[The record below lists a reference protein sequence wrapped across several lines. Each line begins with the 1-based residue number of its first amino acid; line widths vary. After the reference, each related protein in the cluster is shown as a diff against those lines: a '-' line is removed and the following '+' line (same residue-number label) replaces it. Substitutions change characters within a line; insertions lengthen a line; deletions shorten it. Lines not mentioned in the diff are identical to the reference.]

1 MGKTWPAGRSTP
13 WVPFAALFG
22 RSSFVIFVILRIL
35 PGDPLVAILGVEG
48 HAQMKP
54 ADRARIMA
62 DLGLSDPLPVQYVRW
77 LVDIATGQLG
87 KSFFRGD
94 TVAELILHRGP
105 ISAEIAVLS
114 LVVSWLVGL
123 PVGILS
129 AFKPNSMPDG
139 VARTLSVL
147 FIAIP
152 GFWLG
157 MLIVLALLFW
167 FGYKAPIV
175 IVHLWQ
181 DPWQN
186 LQMVIGPAIVLGLA
200 QGAYIARMSRS
211 CLLEVIGED
220 FVRTARAKG
229 LREAIVV
236 FRHALPNALL
246 PVITISGVLLGFV
259 LGGSVAVEQAFGVP
273 GLGRALVTAV
283 IERDIIVVQNLVLL
297 YAVIF
302 VASTSWSTSA
312 TRGSTRGSGTADG
325 PRRRCRAVARR
336 RRELHAVLATPTQ
349 HAGRGRRLRRAGPSS
364 SWRWRRRCWRPAI
377 RSRPTSGG

>member
-1 MGKTWPAGRSTP
+1 VRKYLVRRG
-13 WVPFAALFG
+13 FYAAITLFG
-22 RSSFVIFVILRIL
+22 VSVSIFVIMRVL

-48 HAQMKP
+48 HAQMRP
-54 ADRARIMA
+54 DDRARIMA
-62 DLGLSDPLPVQYVRW
+62 DLGLSAPLPVQYVRW
-77 LVDIATGQLG
+77 LGDIASGQLG

-94 TVAELILHRGP
+94 TVADQILHRGP
-105 ISAEIAVLS
+105 ISAEIAILS
-114 LVVSWLVGL
+114 LIVSWVVGL

-129 AFKPNSMPDG
+129 ALKPNSLPDG
-139 VARTLSVL
+139 VARALSVL
-147 FIAIP
+147 FIAVP

-167 FGYKAPIV
+167 FGYKSPLV
-175 IVHLWQ
+175 IVHIWD

-186 LQMVIGPAIVLGLA
+186 FQIVVGPGMVLGLA

-229 LREAIVV
+229 LREGLVV
-236 FRHALPNALL
+236 MRHALPNALL

-273 GLGRALVTAV
+273 GLGRAMVAAV

-302 VASTSWSTSA
+302 VLVNVLVDLSYAWL
-312 TRGSTRGSGTADG
+312 D
-325 PRRRCRAVARR
+325 PR
-336 RRELHAVLATPTQ
+336 
-349 HAGRGRRLRRAGPSS
+349 
-364 SWRWRRRCWRPAI
+364 I
-377 RSRPTSGG
+377 RYS

>member
-1 MGKTWPAGRSTP
+1 VTQYLLRR
-13 WVPFAALFG
+13 ALFALG
-22 RSSFVIFVILRIL
+22 TLVGVSMIVFVVLRIL

-48 HAQMKP
+48 HARMMP
-54 ADRARIMA
+54 ADKARIMA

-77 LVDIATGQLG
+77 LKDIATGELG

-94 TVAELILHRGP
+94 TVAQQILHRGP
-105 ISAEIAVLS
+105 ISAEIAILS
-114 LVVSWLVGL
+114 LIISWLVGL

-129 AFKPNSMPDG
+129 AFRPNSIPDG
-139 VARTLSVL
+139 VARAISVL

-167 FGYKAPIV
+167 FGYKSPLV
-175 IVHLWQ
+175 IVHLWE

-186 LQMVIGPAIVLGLA
+186 FQIVVGPGVVLGLA
-200 QGAYIARMSRS
+200 QGAYIARMARS
-211 CLLEVIGED
+211 CLLEVISED

-229 LREAIVV
+229 LREGLVV
-236 FRHALPNALL
+236 MRHALPNALL

-273 GLGRALVTAV
+273 GLGRAMVAAV

-302 VASTSWSTSA
+302 VAVNVLVDLSYAWL
-312 TRGSTRGSGTADG
+312 D
-325 PRRRCRAVARR
+325 PR
-336 RRELHAVLATPTQ
+336 
-349 HAGRGRRLRRAGPSS
+349 
-364 SWRWRRRCWRPAI
+364 I
-377 RSRPTSGG
+377 RYS

>member
-1 MGKTWPAGRSTP
+1 MQKYLARR
-13 WVPFAALFG
+13 ALFALG
-22 RSSFVIFVILRIL
+22 TFIGVSVIIFLVLRVI

-54 ADRARIMA
+54 EDRVRIMA
-62 DLGLSDPLPVQYVRW
+62 DLGLSAPLPVQYGRW
-77 LVDIATGQLG
+77 LVDIGAGRLG

-94 TVAELILHRGP
+94 TVADLILHRGP
-105 ISAEIAVLS
+105 ISAEIALLS
-114 LVVSWLVGL
+114 FIISWIVGL

-129 AFKPNSMPDG
+129 AFKPNSLPDSL
-139 VARTLSVL
+139 ARALSVL

-157 MLIVLALLFW
+157 MLVVLALLFW
-167 FGYKAPIV
+167 FGYKAPIL
-175 IVHLWQ
+175 IVHFWQ

-186 LQMVIGPAIVLGLA
+186 LQIVIGPALVLGLA

-229 LREAIVV
+229 LRERLVV
-236 FRHALPNALL
+236 LRHALPNALL
-246 PVITISGVLLGFV
+246 PVVTISGVLLGFV

-273 GLGRALVTAV
+273 GLGRALVVAV

-302 VASTSWSTSA
+302 VAVNVLVDLSYAWL
-312 TRGSTRGSGTADG
+312 D
-325 PRRRCRAVARR
+325 PR
-336 RRELHAVLATPTQ
+336 
-349 HAGRGRRLRRAGPSS
+349 
-364 SWRWRRRCWRPAI
+364 I
-377 RSRPTSGG
+377 RYG

>member
-1 MGKTWPAGRSTP
+1 MQKYLARR
-13 WVPFAALFG
+13 ALFALG
-22 RSSFVIFVILRIL
+22 TFIGVSVIIFVVLRVI

-54 ADRARIMA
+54 EDRVRIMA
-62 DLGLSDPLPVQYVRW
+62 DLGLSAPLPVQYGRW
-77 LVDIATGQLG
+77 LVDIGAGRLG

-94 TVAELILHRGP
+94 TVADLILHRGP
-105 ISAEIAVLS
+105 ISAEIALLS
-114 LVVSWLVGL
+114 FIISWIVGL

-129 AFKPNSMPDG
+129 AFKPNSLPDS
-139 VARTLSVL
+139 VARALSVL

-167 FGYKAPIV
+167 FGYKSPILV
-175 IVHLWQ
+175 VHFWQ

-186 LQMVIGPAIVLGLA
+186 LQIVIGPAMVLGLA

-229 LREAIVV
+229 LRERLVIL
-236 FRHALPNALL
+236 RHALPNALL
-246 PVITISGVLLGFV
+246 PVVTISGVLLGFV

-273 GLGRALVTAV
+273 GLGRALVVAV

-302 VASTSWSTSA
+302 VAVNVLVDMSYAWL
-312 TRGSTRGSGTADG
+312 D
-325 PRRRCRAVARR
+325 PR
-336 RRELHAVLATPTQ
+336 
-349 HAGRGRRLRRAGPSS
+349 
-364 SWRWRRRCWRPAI
+364 I
-377 RSRPTSGG
+377 RYG

>member
-1 MGKTWPAGRSTP
+1 MRKYLARRGIYAVVTLIGVSLTI
-13 WVPFAALFG
+13 FA
-22 RSSFVIFVILRIL
+22 ILRIL

-54 ADRARIMA
+54 ADRERIMA
-62 DLGLSDPLPVQYVRW
+62 DLGFSDPLPVQYVRW
-77 LVDIATGQLG
+77 LRDIAAGHLG

-94 TVAELILHRGP
+94 TVSELIAHRGP
-105 ISAEIAVLS
+105 ISAEIGVLA
-114 LVVSWLVGL
+114 LIVSWLVGL

-139 VARTLSVL
+139 LARTLSVV

-157 MLIVLALLFW
+157 MLVVLAALFW

-175 IVHLWQ
+175 IAQLWQ

-186 LQMVIGPAIVLGLA
+186 FQIVIGPAVVLGLA

-211 CLLEVIGED
+211 CLLEVISED

-229 LREAIVV
+229 LKEGLVV
-236 FRHALPNALL
+236 MRHALPNALL

-302 VASTSWSTSA
+302 VLVNVLVDLSYAWL
-312 TRGSTRGSGTADG
+312 D
-325 PRRRCRAVARR
+325 PR
-336 RRELHAVLATPTQ
+336 
-349 HAGRGRRLRRAGPSS
+349 
-364 SWRWRRRCWRPAI
+364 I
-377 RSRPTSGG
+377 RFS

>member
-1 MGKTWPAGRSTP
+1 AIT
-13 WVPFAALFG
+13 LFG
-22 RSSFVIFVILRIL
+22 VSVSVFVILRVL

-77 LVDIATGQLG
+77 LGDIAAGRLG

-94 TVAELILHRGP
+94 TVAEQILHRGP
-105 ISAEIAVLS
+105 ISAEIGVLA
-114 LVVSWLVGL
+114 LIVSWLVGL

-129 AFKPNSMPDG
+129 ALKPNSMPDG
-139 VARTLSVL
+139 LARALAVM

-152 GFWLG
+152 G
-157 MLIVLALLFW
+157 
-167 FGYKAPIV
+167 
-175 IVHLWQ
+175 
-181 DPWQN
+181 
-186 LQMVIGPAIVLGLA
+186 
-200 QGAYIARMSRS
+200 
-211 CLLEVIGED
+211 
-220 FVRTARAKG
+220 
-229 LREAIVV
+229 
-236 FRHALPNALL
+236 LL

-302 VASTSWSTSA
+302 VGVNVLVDLSYAWL
-312 TRGSTRGSGTADG
+312 D
-325 PRRRCRAVARR
+325 PR
-336 RRELHAVLATPTQ
+336 
-349 HAGRGRRLRRAGPSS
+349 
-364 SWRWRRRCWRPAI
+364 I
-377 RSRPTSGG
+377 RYG

>member
-1 MGKTWPAGRSTP
+1 MQKYLARR
-13 WVPFAALFG
+13 ALFALG
-22 RSSFVIFVILRIL
+22 TFIGVSVIIFVVLRVI

-54 ADRARIMA
+54 EDRVRIMA
-62 DLGLSDPLPVQYVRW
+62 DLGLSAPLPVQYGRW
-77 LVDIATGQLG
+77 LVDIGAGRLG

-94 TVAELILHRGP
+94 TVADLILHRGP
-105 ISAEIAVLS
+105 LSAEIALLS
-114 LVVSWLVGL
+114 FIISWLVGL

-129 AFKPNSMPDG
+129 AFKPNSLPDSL
-139 VARTLSVL
+139 ARALSVL

-157 MLIVLALLFW
+157 MLVVLALLFW
-167 FGYKAPIV
+167 FGYKAPILV
-175 IVHLWQ
+175 VHFWQ

-186 LQMVIGPAIVLGLA
+186 LQIVIGPAMVLGLA

-229 LREAIVV
+229 LRERLVV
-236 FRHALPNALL
+236 LRHALPNALL
-246 PVITISGVLLGFV
+246 PVVTISGVLLGFV
-259 LGGSVAVEQAFGVP
+259 LSGSVAVEQAFGVP
-273 GLGRALVTAV
+273 GLGRALVVAV

-302 VASTSWSTSA
+302 VAVNVLVDLSYAWL
-312 TRGSTRGSGTADG
+312 D
-325 PRRRCRAVARR
+325 PR
-336 RRELHAVLATPTQ
+336 
-349 HAGRGRRLRRAGPSS
+349 
-364 SWRWRRRCWRPAI
+364 I
-377 RSRPTSGG
+377 RYG

>member
-1 MGKTWPAGRSTP
+1 MRKYLARR
-13 WVPFAALFG
+13 ALFALG
-22 RSSFVIFVILRIL
+22 TVFGVSLIIFVILRIL

-48 HAQMKP
+48 HAKMTP
-54 ADRARIMA
+54 ADRERIMH

-77 LVDIATGQLG
+77 LGDIATGRLG

-94 TVAELILHRGP
+94 TVAQLILHRGP
-105 ISAEIAVLS
+105 ISAEIGLLALF
-114 LVVSWLVGL
+114 VSWLVGL
-123 PVGILS
+123 PVGIVS
-129 AFKPNSMPDG
+129 AIKPNSMSDN
-139 VARTLSVL
+139 VARSLAIL

-167 FGYKAPIV
+167 FGYKAPII
-175 IVHLWQ
+175 IVHFWES
-181 DPWQN
+181 PWQN
-186 LQMVIGPAIVLGLA
+186 LQIVIGPAIVLGLA

-220 FVRTARAKG
+220 YVRTARAKG
-229 LREAIVV
+229 AQERSVV
-236 FRHALPNALL
+236 LGHALPNALL

-273 GLGRALVTAV
+273 GLGRSLVTAL

-302 VASTSWSTSA
+302 VFVNFVVDLSYAWL
-312 TRGSTRGSGTADG
+312 D
-325 PRRRCRAVARR
+325 PR
-336 RRELHAVLATPTQ
+336 
-349 HAGRGRRLRRAGPSS
+349 
-364 SWRWRRRCWRPAI
+364 I
-377 RSRPTSGG
+377 RYA